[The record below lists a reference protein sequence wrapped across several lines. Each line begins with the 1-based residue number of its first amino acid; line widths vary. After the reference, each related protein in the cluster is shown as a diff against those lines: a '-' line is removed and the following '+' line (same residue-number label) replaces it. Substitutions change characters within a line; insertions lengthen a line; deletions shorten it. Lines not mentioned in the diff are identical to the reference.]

1 MKPSGFLAIA
11 LLCLSASA
19 FSTTRG
25 PVQDCDK
32 IDVRMEVINTS
43 NGQDNGQVKVELVKG
58 SQRSIKYIFCK
69 KDGKVLN
76 ENQFGTNGLNGLT
89 KGEYICIVSNDDCSK
104 KVDFTIK

>member
-11 LLCLSASA
+11 FFCLSASA
-19 FSTTRG
+19 FSTAPT

-32 IDVRMEVINTS
+32 IDVRMEVFNTS
-43 NGQDNGQVKVELVKG
+43 NGQDNGYIKVELVKG
-58 SQRSIKYIFCK
+58 SQRNIKYIFCK

-76 ENQFGTNGLNGLT
+76 ENQFGTNSLNGLT
-89 KGEYICIVSNDDCSK
+89 KGEYICIVGNDDCTK